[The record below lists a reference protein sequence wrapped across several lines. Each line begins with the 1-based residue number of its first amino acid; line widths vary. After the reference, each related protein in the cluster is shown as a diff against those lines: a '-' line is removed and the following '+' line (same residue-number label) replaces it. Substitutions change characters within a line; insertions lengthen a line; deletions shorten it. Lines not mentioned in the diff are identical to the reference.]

1 MLDERNQQDVEEEL
15 RALKFATN
23 ADLSL
28 AFVGEREDEKD
39 DVSNIDDTLER
50 NSYSYL
56 LDLPRS
62 LSLSDKWRKLER
74 EVEELMA
81 QYVAKLGRT
90 VWDEWLDDLD
100 QL

>member
-28 AFVGEREDEKD
+28 AFVGEKEDE
-39 DVSNIDDTLER
+39 SNIDDTFER